1 MQTVLSFFPFGCPV
15 QKQMIQREET
25 TRTVRLS
32 ADRCTFT
39 FERLDPGVLLV
50 TISGY
55 DRGGFGTAVLDEFAG
70 EMRRFAALEI
80 FIDASEAQGATW
92 EVSQQWTSWFRAHR
106 DHLARVSILVR
117 SKFLRQT
124 IAVAKELSRTGDL
137 IAIYSDP
144 DRFAEALRERVPDW
158 GGPNRPADD

>member
-1 MQTVLSFFPFGCPV
+1 
-15 QKQMIQREET
+15 MIQREET

-39 FERLDPGVLLV
+39 FERLGPGVLLV
-50 TISGY
+50 AISGY
-55 DRGGFGTAVLDEFAG
+55 DKGGFGTAVLDEFTG
-70 EMRRFAALEI
+70 EMRRFASLEL

-92 EVSQQWTSWFRAHR
+92 NVSQQWTSWFRAHR

-117 SKFLRQT
+117 SKYLRQT

-144 DRFAEALRERVPDW
+144 DRFEAALRERAPEWDDSD
-158 GGPNRPADD
+158 RPAHDASQ